1 MAIEILKEPSTGSAE
16 LLRWS
21 RESLEAR
28 PPVDSLTLVE
38 SLNIVINNNI
48 QVIIISTLIIIITE
62 HLRIAAQ
69 SDLLADP
76 SSTDATCI
84 HKVDILCNNLLAGDD
99 GATIII
105 TMTIM
110 IIMLT
115 FSLLL
120 EMVHSSWSALISIS
134 CLPS

>member
-48 QVIIISTLIIIITE
+48 QVIIIISTSIIIITE
-62 HLRIAAQ
+62 HLRIATQ

-84 HKVDILCNNLLAGDD
+84 S
-99 GATIII
+99 
-105 TMTIM
+105 
-110 IIMLT
+110 LT
-115 FSLLL
+115 S
-120 EMVHSSWSALISIS
+120 
-134 CLPS
+134 